1 MKKYNYNELKDNK
14 LERCKNIDL
23 KDVTLDDVDDIKE

>member
-1 MKKYNYNELKDNK
+1 MKKYNYNELKDK